1 MLKAAWVVYYFSKW
15 KTPAHMLIS
24 SCIYV
29 VYSLTIKIRVKH
41 KGFHLQKIITK
52 IRIESST
59 IVKLKGKGIRFPRN
73 RILSLFRLLT
83 MKEIYATR
91 GERPNSRESKR

>member
-1 MLKAAWVVYYFSKW
+1 MLKAAWVVYFFFKW
-15 KTPAHMLIS
+15 KTSAHMLIRT
-24 SCIYV
+24 CIYV
-29 VYSLTIKIRVKH
+29 VYSLTIKIVFNI